1 MSEITPVQTFK
12 MLCENDFSFFAQQ
25 YLKVLE
31 QETEFEWNWHHD
43 TLCHYCERV
52 YYGEIQNLD
61 INISPRT
68 LKSLIVSVLFPCWIW
83 TKNPSFKVMSASS
96 TYNLSS
102 KFNIKRR
109 ELIESDAYQMLWPT
123 KMKDYANTITRFE
136 NVHNGFMAAYSAG
149 GSVTGDGA
157 DLLLSDDLL
166 DVNDAFRKTARD
178 TVNEWY
184 SNAYYNRAQNKKTVK
199 RININQRLHANDVS
213 GHLKEKHNFE
223 RLIIPMIATEKNDST
238 VDFKDPRK
246 EGELLHPSRY
256 GVTEA
261 EDDKKSLGTY
271 SWSSQY
277 QQSPVPVGGGIIKEE
292 WLRFY
297 SESERPKAFTRKLI
311 TADLK
316 FKGAETADYVCFQFW
331 GLYEG
336 RRYLLDIVRGKWSY
350 KETKEHFIAFC
361 NKNECG
367 QKWIED
373 KANGPALISDFDK
386 VINGLRAWPEK
397 GSPYMT
403 ASKIQRLHMVS
414 QDFENGLV
422 YLPEGINLVKLYVE
436 ELTSFTEKGS
446 TTGNDDMVDTSTM
459 GLIELNKAETFV
471 MG

>member
-1 MSEITPVQTFK
+1 MNEITPVQTFK

-31 QETEFEWNWHHD
+31 AETQFEWNWHHE

-83 TKNPSFKVMSASS
+83 TKNPSFKTMSASS
-96 TYNLSS
+96 TYDLSS

-109 ELIESDAYQMLWPT
+109 ELIESDAYQMLWPI
-123 KMKDYANTITRFE
+123 KMKDYANTIQKFE
-136 NVHNGFMAAYSAG
+136 NTHNGFMAAYSAG
-149 GSVTGDGA
+149 GSVTGSGA

-178 TVNEWY
+178 TINQWY

-199 RININQRLHANDVS
+199 RININQRLHADDVS
-213 GHLKEKHNFE
+213 GYLRKNHNFE
-223 RLIIPMIATEKNDST
+223 RLIIPMVKTAQSEST
-238 VDFKDPRK
+238 VDFVDPRA

-256 GVTEA
+256 GEA
-261 EDDKKSLGTY
+261 EAKDDMKSLGTY
-271 SWSSQY
+271 GWSSQY

-292 WLRFY
+292 WLRYYTDIPPTF
-297 SESERPKAFTRKLI
+297 SKKII

-316 FKGAETADYVCFQFW
+316 FKGAETSDYVSFQCW
-331 GLYEG
+331 GKHNG
-336 RRYLLDIVRGKWSY
+336 NRYLIDLVRGKWTY
-350 KETKEHFIAFC
+350 KETKDHFKAFC
-361 NKNECG
+361 DKNQCDR
-367 QKWIED
+367 KWIED
-373 KANGPALISDFDK
+373 KANGPALISDMSPI
-386 VINGLRAWPEK
+386 INGLKGWPEK

-414 QDFENGLV
+414 QDYENGLV
-422 YLPEGINLVKLYVE
+422 YLPKDIELVGKFVE
-436 ELTSFTEKGS
+436 ELISFTEKGS
-446 TTGNDDMVDTSTM
+446 TTGTDDMVDTSTM
-459 GLIELNKAETFV
+459 ALIELRKSETFA